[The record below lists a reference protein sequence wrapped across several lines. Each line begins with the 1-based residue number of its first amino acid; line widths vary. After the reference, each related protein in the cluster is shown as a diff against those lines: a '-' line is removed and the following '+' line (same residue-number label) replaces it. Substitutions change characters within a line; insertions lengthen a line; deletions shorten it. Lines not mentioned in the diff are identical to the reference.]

1 MKIKTFLRSTH
12 YKMERFGVSFLAF
25 LLVFACLFAYG
36 FYAKNRSDQIEISD
50 KTLYG
55 ETELTW
61 SLTSRKTTVES
72 VCRNS
77 DSTQAFIVLHMDNTE
92 NISTAASD
100 YRVFMGGTNGKIQ
113 HQVTGSFY
121 VFGNTG
127 YMGIR
132 LNDPQGFEQL
142 LSTIIVR
149 NSGIVASEA
158 SEGYSEFDETQDSF
172 KNFNQIQFDLN
183 LTGKDAVVVDCLS
196 DSKATVSDIYA
207 QCVMPTAYDEIKT
220 LLKSDVDEMN
230 KCISQIYEQKRR
242 LEQWGFTNVDLPVCV
257 QSDFITKDADDT
269 ENNPFEFNERM
280 LVSSGSSVISSD
292 YTVQGNND
300 KNDVTKYRYII
311 GDNVYLS
318 TGFVFPGGIQYNY
331 QGMNVGDNHI
341 DNIVPNNI
349 RYTDWKNQKQTEAKE
364 YLQTKWEEVDNVLL
378 LNGAEYKENVVA
390 SDDTDKE
397 YKDALQAYRSGINK
411 LIKIKEQYQTEDL
424 FKLLDIE
431 ANIKD
436 ADSFT
441 DINSSDE
448 VLYLLGRS

>member
-1 MKIKTFLRSTH
+1 MKIGTFLRSKH

-25 LLVFACLFAYG
+25 VLVFACLFAYG
-36 FYAKNRSDQIEISD
+36 FYAKNKSNQIEISD
-50 KTLYG
+50 KALYG
-55 ETELTW
+55 ETELKW
-61 SLTSRKTTVES
+61 SLTSRKITVEN

-77 DSTQAFIVLHMDNTE
+77 DSTQAFIVLHMDDVDNM
-92 NISTAASD
+92 STAADD
-100 YRVFMGGTNGKIQ
+100 YCMFMGGTNSKIQ

-127 YMGIR
+127 YMGIS
-132 LNDPQGFEQL
+132 LNDPQGFEGI

-149 NSGIVASEA
+149 NNGVVASDE
-158 SEGYSEFDETQDSF
+158 SEEYSEFDETQDSF
-172 KNFNQIQFDLN
+172 KNFNQIQFDVN
-183 LTGKDAVVVDCLS
+183 LTGKDAINVDCLNDANAS
-196 DSKATVSDIYA
+196 VSDLYA
-207 QCVMPTAYDEIKT
+207 QCVMPTAYDEVKT
-220 LLKSDVDEMN
+220 LLTEDIDEMN
-230 KCISQIYEQKRR
+230 KYISQIYEQKRR

-257 QSDFITKDADDT
+257 QSDFVTKDANDT

-280 LVSSGSSVISSD
+280 LVSNGLSVISSD
-292 YTVQGNND
+292 YTVQGNNN
-300 KNDVTKYRYII
+300 KNDVNKYRYVT
-311 GDNVYLS
+311 GENVYFS

-341 DNIVPNNI
+341 DNIVPDNM
-349 RYTDWKNQKQTEAKE
+349 RYADWKNQKKTEGKT

-378 LNGAEYKENVVA
+378 LNGAEYKEIGVND

-397 YKDALQAYRSGINK
+397 YKNALKSYREGINK
-411 LIKIKEQYQTEDL
+411 LINVKKQYQTEDL

-441 DINSSDE
+441 DINSSDK
-448 VLYLLGRS
+448 VLYILGR